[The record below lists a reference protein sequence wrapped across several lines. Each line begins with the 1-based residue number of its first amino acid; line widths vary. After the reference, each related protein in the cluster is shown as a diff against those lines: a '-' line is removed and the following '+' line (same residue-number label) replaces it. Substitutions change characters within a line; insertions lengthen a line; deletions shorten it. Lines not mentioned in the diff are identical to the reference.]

1 MEEQEEEKV
10 KMRVLSKIST
20 VIQKGRRSIKTGVKE

>member
-10 KMRVLSKIST
+10 KMRVISKIST
-20 VIQKGRRSIKTGVKE
+20 VIQKVGRSIKTGVKE